1 MISNPSHYFRSKKV
15 KPPKGHF
22 ECQFIDAFTIDE
34 VEVDDDSDNEDPKKK
49 WSFHGKFIVY
59 FFGITKES
67 ETVCVQVNGY
77 RPSFFMEVPS
87 NWNKQDSDWL
97 KRHLTDKNTKYVDNW
112 GKEKKLKWLNTDL
125 KVKIV
130 KKQKFDGFQTKKIH
144 KFVEIIFN
152 SLLAMNRTRRYLE
165 TLKEVGKLLKVS
177 DVRKISVKLYEADLL
192 PLLRMCHKREI
203 TPCSW
208 VKLKKGKYSY
218 NSVKTDKKSFC
229 QYEFSID
236 WTNLYPLDCEEIA
249 PVLVASYDIEC
260 TSGDGS
266 FPQPT
271 RPSDKLIQIGTTVR
285 MFNNPDYEVNH
296 IITLK
301 SCTEFDD
308 NPNTFVEAYET
319 EAEVIMAWQKFIR
332 KIDPDIITGYN
343 ILGFDYN
350 YLYERAKMFDLV
362 EEGEER
368 FGYLGRLNID
378 SFEANHFV
386 RKRLLSTLTE
396 KKLSSSALGDNKMKI
411 MTMIGRI
418 NIDLLN
424 FVRRT
429 QKFKSYKLDFV
440 STKLINGNI
449 NQCEIIDNGLCRLL
463 VDSTLGLFKGGYFT
477 INMKSKI
484 QLSHKVIFVADDEN
498 YFKLNGSKKF
508 LIVDLEKDKYI
519 YVKEDLICLNEEKC
533 RWGLAKDD
541 VSPAQIFEF
550 QTKGAKH
557 RSIVAKYCVQDCRL
571 CNILMDKL
579 CIIPNEIGMAQT
591 CCVPLSFI
599 FFRGQGIKVQSLVA
613 KQCRKDGYLMPVRE
627 EDTSGC
633 SYKGA
638 TVLNANSGAHFY
650 PVACLDFA
658 SLYPCCM
665 LSHNLCIESI
675 ITEPVM
681 IKELDRQ
688 RENNELIPVRET
700 KYEGDKFFYYAN
712 ITDVPKM
719 KFLKGRLI
727 YPCYWTDNGKF
738 QCYYFV
744 QPHREFDIN
753 QNIVQ
758 DDKGQDKIKFQDR
771 AILPRILR
779 MLLDTRK
786 ATKKKMKEEKN
797 PFKKKILDGLQ
808 LAYKVTANSIYGATG
823 ASVGCISCKQVAGS
837 VTTTGRNLLATSRDK
852 ILDYYKGSKC
862 IYGDS
867 VTGDTPILIRYPTGK
882 ISIRT
887 IETLNDEWKSYEEFK
902 PFDTNRKE
910 KQQTS
915 VDLEC
920 WADNGWAKIKR
931 VIRHKTKKKIYRVN
945 THCGVIDVTEDHSLM
960 NSKKE
965 KIKPKDC
972 VVGETELFHSYP
984 TEFPEFEPII
994 PEYGVEE
1001 DLDLSLYKCNN
1012 CSQSFDKN
1020 YYYTYRTGK
1029 LYKQCKLCIINKQR
1043 KRQNREPITKVD
1055 EWTWKKLYIP
1065 EYDLTEEEAWVF
1077 GLFMADGS
1085 CGKYGKG
1092 IKTKYCWAISKAN
1105 HKLLEKARDILN
1117 KVEPDCIKFKIL
1129 DTLKSSS
1136 AYKLVPTGSL
1146 KYMADKYRPLFY
1158 DKDKYK
1164 IVPDLILNA
1173 PFNIRKSYF
1182 EGFYAG
1188 DGCKTGPYG
1197 LDKRMVFCQKGK
1209 IAAQGLFYL
1218 AKSIGYDKLSINIQ
1232 ESKENI
1238 YWIHSCT
1245 KWGKEPYV
1253 VKKMLDLG
1261 YNNENEFVY
1270 DIETEHGCF
1279 NGGVGKIIVYN
1290 TDSLFIHFKVPDD
1303 IVKEHGLFS
1312 DVALKWTIDEVV
1324 ESGELITHGKWKG
1337 KLGELVPLPSPH
1349 DLEYEKTYLP
1359 FILFSKKRYAGWL
1372 YEFDVKKPKYLD
1384 CKGIILK
1391 RRDNCRFLKKIYEGC
1406 LYRILN
1412 NQMDDSIKFLKESL
1426 DDILYNHE
1434 RKKYPM
1440 NDFIISK
1447 TVKSFNKYKVSS
1459 ATQEILDEFYYK
1471 LEKLILKA
1479 YKDNEMMDTTIK
1491 TKYTLDKVREKILK
1505 MKKVFEKRD
1514 ITVDKAKVLY
1524 QESLCKYLKDKYLE
1538 DDIKFVDKKKFNQ
1551 LNILKERIQYYDM
1564 RKVNIAH
1571 VMLAVRQL
1579 YRDPGNAFAS
1589 NDRVPYCFIERL
1601 DVKEKD
1607 LLQGDRIETPAF
1619 ITKNDLRID
1628 YLYYIER
1635 QLEKPIMQ
1643 LFEQVDPRAAM
1654 LFRNIRRIGK
1664 NRKSGQSEITKF
1676 FGGNPVGTKKKKKV
1690 KIEID
1695 SDSDSDIEIPVK
1707 RRRKK
1712 KVIKKK
1718 N

>member
-1 MISNPSHYFRSKKV
+1 MSNISDHFFRQNEIQYSEDV
-15 KPPKGHF
+15 DF
-22 ECQFIDAFTIDE
+22 RCQLIDALAIDE
-34 VEVDDDSDNEDPKKK
+34 EPPEEEDGGFSYNFK
-49 WSFHGKFIVY
+49 GEYTVY
-59 FFGITKES
+59 FFGVTKKS
-67 ETVCVQVNGY
+67 ETVCIRVSGY
-77 RPSFFMEVPS
+77 QPSFFMNVPD
-87 NWNKQDSDWL
+87 NWRSGYNGDTFQLQK
-97 KRHLTDKNTKYVDNW
+97 HLTSKDATFVDNW
-112 GKEKKLKWLNTDL
+112 GKKKKIKWFNSRNIKLRTF
-125 KVKIV
+125 KAK
-130 KKQKFDGFQTKKIH
+130 KFDGFQINEH
-144 KFVEIIFN
+144 HNFVEIKFN
-152 SLLAMNRTRRYLE
+152 SHIAMKQTYRYLDSI
-165 TLKEVGKLLKVS
+165 KSKILKVPG
-177 DVRKISVKLYEADLL
+177 VRQFPIKLYEADID
-192 PLLRMCHKREI
+192 PLLRMCHKSNI

-208 VKLKKGKYSY
+208 IQLNKGRFTCVDEY
-218 NSVKTDKKSFC
+218 DKKSHC
-229 QYEFSID
+229 QYEFNVNWRDIHPYETD
-236 WTNLYPLDCEEIA
+236 DIA
-249 PVLVASYDIEC
+249 PFLVASYDIEC

-271 RPSDKLIQIGTTVR
+271 RPQDKLIQIGTTVR
-285 MFNNPDYEVNH
+285 MFNNPEYELNH

-301 SCTEFDD
+301 SCNKFTDD
-308 NPNTFVEAYET
+308 PNTIVESYDT
-319 EAEVIMAWQKFIR
+319 EEEVIMAWQQLIQR
-332 KIDPDIITGYN
+332 VNPDIITGYN
-343 ILGFDYN
+343 ILGFDYW
-350 YLYERAKMFDLV
+350 YLYERAQMFGV
-362 EEGEER
+362 EEE
-368 FGYLGRLNID
+368 FGYLGKLNPD
-378 SFEANHFV
+378 KFENEFIKGKLISKL
-386 RKRLLSTLTE
+386 RE
-396 KKLSSSALGDNKMKI
+396 KSLSSSALGDNKMKI
-411 MTMIGRI
+411 LDMIGRV

-440 STKLINGNI
+440 STKIING
-449 NQCEIIDNGLCRLL
+449 EIINCELMENGLCRMS
-463 VDSTLGLFKGGYFT
+463 VDNTVGLFKGGYFS
-477 INMKSKI
+477 INMKTKI
-484 QLSHKVIFVADDEN
+484 ELADKDIYIVDDEN
-498 YFKLNGSKKF
+498 YFTLNGSKKF
-508 LIVDLEKDKYI
+508 LIEDFEKGKYL
-519 YVKEDLICLNEEKC
+519 YVKEDLTQLNKEKC
-533 RWGLAKDD
+533 RWGLSKDD
-541 VSPAQIFEF
+541 VTPAQIFEF
-550 QTKGAKH
+550 QGKDGHH
-557 RSIVAKYCVQDCRL
+557 RGIVAKYCVQDCRL

-579 CIIPNEIGMAQT
+579 CVIPNEIGMGQT

-599 FFRGQGIKVQSLVA
+599 FFRGQGIKVQSLVSR
-613 KQCRKDGYLMPVRE
+613 QCRKDGYLMPVRE
-627 EDTSGC
+627 KDTSGC

-638 TVLNANSGAHFY
+638 TVLNACNGAHFY

-658 SLYPCCM
+658 SLYPSCM
-665 LSHNLCIESI
+665 LSHNLCIESVI
-675 ITEPVM
+675 EDKDM

-688 RENNELIPVRET
+688 RKAKELISVRET
-700 KYEGDKFFYYAN
+700 KYQGDQFFYKAK
-712 ITDVPKM
+712 TDVDEPKM
-719 KFLKGRLI
+719 IHLKDRLI
-727 YPCYWTDNGKF
+727 FPSMWVDEGITY
-738 QCYYFV
+738 CYYFV
-744 QPHREFDIN
+744 QPKRKFDEN
-753 QNIVQ
+753 GNILQ
-758 DDKGQDKIKFQDR
+758 DEHGQDIIDFEDR

-786 ATKKKMKEEKN
+786 ATKKRMKKEKN

-823 ASVGCISCKQVAGS
+823 ASVGCISCKKVAGS
-837 VTTTGRNLLATSRDK
+837 VTMVGRSLLATSRDK
-852 ILDYYKGSKC
+852 ILDYYEGSKC
-862 IYGDS
+862 VYGDS
-867 VTGDTPILIRYPTGK
+867 VTGDTPILIRYPNGK

-972 VVGETELFHSYP
+972 IVGETELFHSYP

-1001 DLDLSLYKCNN
+1001 ELDLPLYKCNN

-1020 YYYTYRTGK
+1020 YYYTITRTGK
-1029 LYKQCKLCIINKQR
+1029 LFKQCKLCIINKQR

-1065 EYDLTEEEAWVF
+1065 EYDLMEEEAWVF

-1092 IKTKYCWAISKAN
+1092 IKTKYCWAINKQNS
-1105 HKLLEKARDILN
+1105 KLLEKARDILN

-1136 AYKLVPTGSL
+1136 VYKLVPTGSL

-1218 AKSIGYDKLSINIQ
+1218 AKSIGYDKLSISIQ

-1238 YWIHSCT
+1238 YWISSCT

-1279 NGGVGKIIVYN
+1279 NGGVGEIIEKN
-1290 TDSLFIHFKVPDD
+1290 TDSVFLHFKVPDK
-1303 IVKEHGLFS
+1303 ILEEYGLFS
-1312 DVALKWTIDEVV
+1312 DKALDWTIKIAQ
-1324 ESGELITHGKWKG
+1324 ESGELITHGMWKG
-1337 KLGELVPLPSPH
+1337 KRELVPLPLPH

-1372 YEFDVKKPKYLD
+1372 YEFDTKKPKYLD

-1412 NQMDDSIKFLKESL
+1412 NQLDDSISFLRKSL
-1426 DDILYNHE
+1426 YDILNNNTL
-1434 RKKYPM
+1434 KKYPM
-1440 NDFIISK
+1440 SDFIISK
-1447 TVKSFNKYKVSS
+1447 TVKSLDKYKVNSK
-1459 ATQEILDEFYYK
+1459 TQDILDQLYEKIEKLK
-1471 LEKLILKA
+1471 LENEKKNMKMINIL
-1479 YKDNEMMDTTIK
+1479 N
-1491 TKYTLDKVREKILK
+1491 DKV
-1505 MKKVFEKRD
+1505 
-1514 ITVDKAKVLY
+1514 
-1524 QESLCKYLKDKYLE
+1524 KYYEL
-1538 DDIKFVDKKKFNQ
+1538 
-1551 LNILKERIQYYDM
+1551 

-1571 VMLAVRQL
+1571 VMLALRQKE
-1579 YRDPGNAFAS
+1579 RDPGNAFAS
-1589 NDRVPYCFIERL
+1589 NDRVPYCFVE
-1601 DVKEKD
+1601 VKGNQKD
-1607 LLQGDRIETPAF
+1607 LLQGDRIETPAY
-1619 ITKNDLRID
+1619 ITKENIPLD

-1643 LFEQVDPRAAM
+1643 LFEQVDPRAAQ
-1654 LFRNIRRIGK
+1654 LFKDIKRIGT
-1664 NRKSGQSEITKF
+1664 NRKKNLTEITKF
-1676 FGGNPVGTKKKKKV
+1676 FIEEIESENSLISDKEEEEIKLPKKVKKVKKKKKKKKKKKSRIV
-1690 KIEID
+1690 LEED
-1695 SDSDSDIEIPVK
+1695 SSSDIELPV

-1712 KVIKKK
+1712 RK
-1718 N
+1718 